1 MVFVFGKRMYVQP
14 PYLGFV
20 HASLGNHDKTFA
32 CFAQGM
38 EHESGSLAYLKE
50 YCVCAGLDELRADQR
65 FPKLLKKIGVDA

>member
-1 MVFVFGKRMYVQP
+1 MVFCLRKADVCPVT
-14 PYLGFV
+14 LTWFV

-50 YCVCAGLDELRADQR
+50 YCVCAGLDELRADSR